1 MYNKKSLLLL
11 WAVAHFNMFDM
22 LAQTR
27 AGLVH

>member
-1 MYNKKSLLLL
+1 MYNKKFLLLL

-22 LAQTR
+22 LAQTC